1 MVPFIARAILWFI
14 VAFILFD
21 TIKEFNKLFNH
32 SLNPYFAI
40 VLAVLN
46 YLLQEYMI
54 RRDTV
59 NQETPMNRIDKTLCF
74 VGWIIVGSL
83 LLCVLIVWVLVICKA
98 SIKGGL

>member
-1 MVPFIARAILWFI
+1 MVSFIARAILWFI

-21 TIKEFNKLFNH
+21 TIKEFNKLFNL

-40 VLAVLN
+40 VPAVLN

-54 RRDTV
+54 KRDIV
-59 NQETPMNRIDKTLCF
+59 NQEASNNRIDKILCF

-83 LLCVLIVWVLVICKA
+83 FLCVLIVWVLVICKA

>member
-40 VLAVLN
+40 VPAVLN

-54 RRDTV
+54 RRDRV
-59 NQETPMNRIDKTLCF
+59 NQKAPMNRIDKTLCF

-83 LLCVLIVWVLVICKA
+83 FLCVLIVWVLVICKA